1 MTIILYE
8 NSFVALDFADEY
20 FENRPNSD
28 LWENLTDLQKEK
40 ALIFATKKINNFNFI
55 GQKRTAQQQLE
66 FPRNFCPDMPA
77 EIQYA
82 VCEEAYSLI
91 ENSAHSK
98 NKQAGI
104 SSISMGNTSVSYFD
118 KSNTGVLLSQ
128 EAFNF
133 VSKWTEKNFDMR

>member
-28 LWENLTDLQKEK
+28 LWTNLNDLQKEK
-40 ALIFATKKINNFNFI
+40 ALIFATKKVNNFNFI
-55 GQKRTAQQQLE
+55 GQKRTVEQQLE
-66 FPRNFCPDMPA
+66 FPRNFYPPMPA

-98 NKQAGI
+98 NKQADI
-104 SSISMGNTSVSYFD
+104 SSISMGSTSVSYFN
-118 KSNTGVLLSQ
+118 KSNTGILLSK
-128 EAFNF
+128 EAFDF
-133 VSKWTEKNFDMR
+133 VSKWTEKNFDIR